1 MIDETVKAFG
11 ALHVMVANAGIAQV
25 APALE
30 VSEEDVSRMFNVNF
44 MGVWNCYTLAG
55 KQMIKQGAVSFLHP
69 RQISRLGQRIGGC
82 TYRC

>member
-55 KQMIKQGAVSFLHP
+55 KQMIKQGAVSPRFLAD
-69 RQISRLGQRIGGC
+69 LFRIGLGP
-82 TYRC
+82 

>member
-1 MIDETVKAFG
+1 MIDETVTAFG

-44 MGVWNCYTLAG
+44 MGVWNCYTAAG
-55 KQMIKQGAVSFLHP
+55 KQMIKQGPVSAPVSFTDDVVC
-69 RQISRLGQRIGGC
+69 QGDWSS
-82 TYRC
+82 

>member
-44 MGVWNCYTLAG
+44 MGVWNCYTAAG
-55 KQMIKQGAVSFLHP
+55 KQMIKQGAVSVP
-69 RQISRLGQRIGGC
+69 VSYTDDAVC
-82 TYRC
+82 